1 MKGDKT
7 FTTSLTADGK
17 ASISLIIRLECKG
30 GCKTWNKKKMI
41 KPNNLAALDN
51 FTSSVA
57 FGASSPVGKPFGWHV
72 FRFATLGGCEG
83 LIRNSLLI

>member
-1 MKGDKT
+1 
-7 FTTSLTADGK
+7 
-17 ASISLIIRLECKG
+17 
-30 GCKTWNKKKMI
+30 MI